1 MKNTILTFL
10 SLAIL
15 GIISCQNVQKNN
27 EIPANMPQKP
37 APLLANGELFIIG
50 GGPRPEHLFERMLKE
65 AGVTPQD
72 YVLVLPM
79 SSEEPDSSFF
89 YIKKD
94 FVREGI
100 NDVRNYYFAKGS
112 DLKPEQYDSLKNAKL
127 IFFTGGDQN
136 KFMSIIEGTKVKE
149 ALIEAYKNGTM
160 LAGTSAGAAVMSEK
174 MITGNELK
182 HKEYAE
188 TFENIEA
195 ENIEIATGLGAVTTI
210 IVDQHFLK
218 RSRHNRLLSACIE
231 YPHLKSV
238 GIDEATAI
246 LVKGGK
252 TAEVVGDNQVL
263 VFENPTASKVVNNG
277 KLGAKDLKISI
288 YTAGEAF
295 SIE

>member
-1 MKNTILTFL
+1 MKNSMLTWMLLPFL
-10 SLAIL
+10 GLL
-15 GIISCQNVQKNN
+15 GLMGCEQK
-27 EIPANMPQKP
+27 PANMPPKP
-37 APLLANGELFIIG
+37 PLFLAKGELFIIG
-50 GGPRPEHLFERMLKE
+50 GGPRPVPLFQRMLKE
-65 AGVTPQD
+65 AEVTPQD
-72 YVLVLPM
+72 YVIVLPL

-100 NDVRNYYFAKGS
+100 NDVRNYYFPKGK
-112 DLKPEQYDSLKNAKL
+112 DLTPAQYDTLKQAKL

-136 KFMSIIEGTKVKE
+136 KFMSIIEGTNVKN
-149 ALIEAYKNGTM
+149 ALREAYQNGTM

-182 HKEYAE
+182 HKDYRE

-195 ENIEIATGLGAVTTI
+195 DNIEIGTGLGVVTTI

-218 RSRHNRLLSACIE
+218 RSRHNRLLTAVIE
-231 YPHLKSV
+231 HPHLKSV

-252 TAEVVGDNQVL
+252 TAEVVGANQVL
-263 VFENPTASKVVNNG
+263 VFENPKASKVLNG
-277 KLGAKDLKISI
+277 DKLGARNILVSI
-288 YTAGEAF
+288 YTAGETF
-295 SIE
+295 SLE